1 MLAWCS
7 ALALAFCVAATAA
20 QNGAEADLVT
30 SLPGLSETPTFQ
42 HYSGYLQAGSG
53 KYFHYWFVE
62 SQNNPSTDP
71 FILWLNGGPGCSSL
85 EGMLSENG
93 PFHLHDDATV
103 YLNPYSWN
111 LVANVL
117 YLESPAGV
125 GFSYSTTGNYS
136 TSDPQVA
143 EDNYNALLDFFNK
156 FPSFASNNFYIFAES
171 YGGVYGPSLA
181 QYIISNSANINLKG
195 VGVGNGMTNYA
206 LNDQSLIYF
215 GYYHGLFSES
225 LWNQMNQACCSGG
238 SCNFY
243 SNSDSNCMNAV
254 YQALYV
260 IQDIGLNIYNL
271 YGQCYGGAPMNGRY
285 AADVANL
292 FRDSGF
298 TFQPQIEAAIPGV
311 PMCINGTA
319 MYEWLNNPE
328 VRSALHI
335 PTSVQSWELCSHTVG
350 TLYQRTYT
358 DMTSFYQSLL
368 QKNLQ
373 LLVYNGDVD
382 MACNF
387 LGAKWFVDSLNLQA
401 LTQYGPWYFED
412 QIAGYVQQ
420 YKNLTLL
427 TVKGAGHMVPE
438 YKPGPALQLL
448 KNYLANSY

>member
-1 MLAWCS
+1 MNLYLV

-243 SNSDSNCMNAV
+243 SNSDSNCMN
-254 YQALYV
+254 
-260 IQDIGLNIYNL
+260 
-271 YGQCYGGAPMNGRY
+271 
-285 AADVANL
+285 
-292 FRDSGF
+292 
-298 TFQPQIEAAIPGV
+298 IEAAIPGV

>member
-195 VGVGNGMTNYA
+195 VGVGNGMTNY
-206 LNDQSLIYF
+206 
-215 GYYHGLFSES
+215 
-225 LWNQMNQACCSGG
+225 
-238 SCNFY
+238 
-243 SNSDSNCMNAV
+243 V

>member
-1 MLAWCS
+1 RL
-7 ALALAFCVAATAA
+7 LQFLFLLLHLK
-20 QNGAEADLVT
+20 QLFNGAEADLVT

-243 SNSDSNCMNAV
+243 SNSDSNCMNA
-254 YQALYV
+254 
-260 IQDIGLNIYNL
+260 
-271 YGQCYGGAPMNGRY
+271 
-285 AADVANL
+285 
-292 FRDSGF
+292 
-298 TFQPQIEAAIPGV
+298 IEAAIPGV